1 MGWDYKKVL
10 EIHDAL
16 EMVNES
22 INSLRLVPQ
31 GF

>member
-1 MGWDYKKVL
+1 MRYNKVL
-10 EIHDAL
+10 EIHEAI

-22 INSLRLVPQ
+22 ISHLGLVPQ